1 MKTQHHCLL
10 LLPRAGDRRWHQEV
24 SALGGHGQVAQDLH
38 LPLGGASP
46 WLWPCWA
53 PRPELE
59 DCGQQS
65 VCVSFPAFVFR
76 SGWQQCGRPQL
87 SGTACSIAGEEALL
101 TPTTLC
107 WLCFPA
113 KSQHGENGIS
123 PCGQGSSV
131 PKGGD
136 RETVGNVVRMARAAA
151 KLSLNT
157 ACSRVVGD
165 GRVHNTT
172 FGGIHGR
179 CPSLGSMPPLCWAV
193 LLFLESASQEL
204 PPEMLLWGSGCLKQK
219 QKPWPGAGRAELW
232 VCLLSSTLHDAR
244 RPSGQTH
251 PFCTPLPKD
260 PLTQNTLPSRAG
272 CPPKPPS

>member
-1 MKTQHHCLL
+1 M
-10 LLPRAGDRRWHQEV
+10 
-24 SALGGHGQVAQDLH
+24 H

-59 DCGQQS
+59 DCGQRS

-151 KLSLNT
+151 KLSLNA

-179 CPSLGSMPPLCWAV
+179 CPSLGSMPLLCWAV

-204 PPEMLLWGSGCLKQK
+204 PPEMLLWLLETEAEALARSRACRAVGLPAVINPARCTQTK
-219 QKPWPGAGRAELW
+219 WPNAPF
-232 VCLLSSTLHDAR
+232 LHAPPQ
-244 RPSGQTH
+244 RPSHPEHLAQPCWVPTQT
-251 PFCTPLPKD
+251 PILKGLPRLSCCD
-260 PLTQNTLPSRAG
+260 QSMHSTQPSCCVLLTNTETHVG
-272 CPPKPPS
+272 